1 MLAQVQQNQEDLPAA
16 VAANQNAGTDQAV
29 QNLAAVSTLLHLSV
43 TSKAAAV
50 ATASASGTSTD
61 SSNNKSSGKSSK
73 HDHHRDN
80 KVRRWAK
87 RNMVV
92 DEEKL

>member
-1 MLAQVQQNQEDLPAA
+1 MLAQVQQNQQDLPAA
-16 VAANQNAGTDQAV
+16 VAANQNAGTNQAI
-29 QNLAAVSTLLHLSV
+29 QNLEAVSTLLHLSV

-50 ATASASGTSTD
+50 ATASPSG
-61 SSNNKSSGKSSK
+61 SSSDTTNSKSKDKKS
-73 HDHHRDN
+73 HHHDN

-87 RNMVV
+87 RNMVI